1 MKKHIIHALSL
12 STLGLALTA
21 CGGNG
26 GGFGATP
33 APQTTTSTPTNTNTT
48 PTTNTNG
55 AFQAVATTGAGTG
68 TNTASPTTTPTNN
81 NSTIGTGTPNPTGTT
96 VVGVDTTK
104 QPQTPTDINVS
115 IQGVKIAVERT
126 GISAM
131 SPIVGTPEIDKV
143 VIDGKVITLGRNL
156 TTGTRFNNVRYGYLN
171 QNGSTPTL
179 VAQGVLSSNVP
190 NRGQATYRGS
200 AVHVTSNSTSPSIQT
215 VPATFNVDFANKTL
229 TGRVQASN
237 GINLNATISGN
248 RFSGVT
254 ADGFSTL
261 GYFYGDNASELG
273 GTYKNGDNTIGGAY
287 GAKK

>member
-1 MKKHIIHALSL
+1 MKKHIMHALSL

-21 CGGNG
+21 CGDGG
-26 GGFGATP
+26 GGFGTTP
-33 APQTTTSTPTNTNTT
+33 APQTTTPTATATNTN
-48 PTTNTNG
+48 N
-55 AFQAVATTGAGTG
+55 AFQAVATTGAGTNTNATTQP
-68 TNTASPTTTPTNN
+68 TNTNINT
-81 NSTIGTGTPNPTGTT
+81 GTGTPNPTGTT

-104 QPQTPTDINVS
+104 PQTPTDINTS

-143 VIDGKVITLGRNL
+143 VIDGKVITLSRNL

>member
-1 MKKHIIHALSL
+1 MKKQIIHALSL

-21 CGGNG
+21 CGDGG
-26 GGFGATP
+26 GGFGTTP
-33 APQTTTSTPTNTNTT
+33 APQTTTPTATA
-48 PTTNTNG
+48 TNTNG
-55 AFQAVATTGAGTG
+55 EFQAVATTGAGAGTNTTTSPTNTNINTG
-68 TNTASPTTTPTNN
+68 TNTPSPA
-81 NSTIGTGTPNPTGTT
+81 GTGIGSI
-96 VVGVDTTK
+96 DTTK
-104 QPQTPTDINVS
+104 PQTPTDINVGV
-115 IQGVKIAVERT
+115 QGVKIAVERT

-200 AVHVTSNSTSPSIQT
+200 AVHITSNSTNPSVQT